1 MSKIKLLTV
10 AVIGLLIINLGM
22 VAFLFF
28 RKPPPP
34 PGGNKPPLEK
44 QEPKYVIIDRL
55 HFSKEQVAKYEALI
69 QEHQSAIK
77 KKRDEIKTAKDNL
90 YRTLADENF
99 AGKDSLIEQLA
110 ILQKQ
115 IEQVH
120 YDHFAA
126 IRKLCTPDQ
135 VSDFN
140 KLTNDLARF
149 FAPGKKE
156 GPPSKD

>member
-1 MSKIKLLTV
+1 M
-10 AVIGLLIINLGM
+10 
-22 VAFLFF
+22 
-28 RKPPPP
+28 
-34 PGGNKPPLEK
+34 EK

-55 HFSKEQVAKYEALI
+55 HFSKEQVAKYEVLI

-77 KKRDEIKTAKDNL
+77 KMGDEIKTAKNNL

-99 AGKDSLIEQLA
+99 EGKDSLIEQLV

>member
-1 MSKIKLLTV
+1 M
-10 AVIGLLIINLGM
+10 
-22 VAFLFF
+22 
-28 RKPPPP
+28 
-34 PGGNKPPLEK
+34 EK
-44 QEPKYVIIDRL
+44 EEPKYVIMDRL
-55 HFSKEQVAKYEALI
+55 HFNKEQVEKYVGLI
-69 QEHQSAIK
+69 LEHQSAIK
-77 KKRDEIKTAKDNL
+77 KLGDEIKSVKNNL

-115 IEQVH
+115 VEQIH

-156 GPPSKD
+156 GPPSRD